1 MTWILTLTKPRIV
14 GLRPCMT
21 YNKNITKQQTNA
33 QFCYFHSMH
42 MCSCLRCI
50 AKWRKR
56 CLQPPKILYSFFILF
71 LTISVIYSWL
81 PVVDNNN
88 ISMAAMCHSQTIL
101 QSCCGTGRTA
111 PSNSLAGDVCLR
123 DYDISR
129 CVLVDNRTLY
139 ESADLV
145 VFHHFELRRHKTA
158 PSSESPSARQTVV
171 GMAFIRSATKQQQLV
186 AIQQPFNLTMSYHP
200 QADITVPYGKLL
212 QRKPDLDFVIPKNK
226 SYEACW
232 VVSNYIKQHKRS
244 AVFQELKN
252 HLNVQLYGL
261 AAKKTLPKEALLPT
275 ISRCYFYLA
284 FENTVSPHYITEKL
298 WRNSFQAGTVP
309 VVLGP
314 PRRDYEAVVPP
325 NSFIHVDDFKSIK
338 ALAEYL
344 RGLTKDP
351 EKYNAYF
358 TWRQD
363 YTVKLY
369 TDWRERLCNICP
381 IYGQFP
387 TRKVYEDLRV
397 WKKW

>member
-1 MTWILTLTKPRIV
+1 
-14 GLRPCMT
+14 MT
-21 YNKNITKQQTNA
+21 YNKNITKQQTNT

-71 LTISVIYSWL
+71 LTISIIYSWL
-81 PVVDNNN
+81 PVVDKQQHLNGSNVSLPNN
-88 ISMAAMCHSQTIL
+88 ITIL
-101 QSCCGTGRTA
+101 LWHWPYGTQY
-111 PSNSLAGDVCLR
+111 SLAGDVCLR
-123 DYDISR
+123 DYGISR

-145 VFHHFELRRHKTA
+145 VFHHFELRQHKQHLPVNLHRPAKQWWVWLSLEA
-158 PSSESPSARQTVV
+158 PQSNSNLLPYNN
-171 GMAFIRSATKQQQLV
+171 L
-186 AIQQPFNLTMSYHP
+186 FNLTMSYHP

>member
-1 MTWILTLTKPRIV
+1 MDTDLDKTTSCW
-14 GLRPCMT
+14 LRPCMT

-33 QFCYFHSMH
+33 QFCYFHSTH
-42 MCSCLRCI
+42 MGSRLRCI

-56 CLQPPKILYSFFILF
+56 LLQPLKTLLVLF
-71 LTISVIYSWL
+71 LIISIIYIWL
-81 PVVDNNN
+81 PVVDKQQHLNGSNVSLPNN
-88 ISMAAMCHSQTIL
+88 ITIL
-101 QSCCGTGRTA
+101 LWHWPFGTQY
-111 PSNSLAGDVCLR
+111 SLAGDVCLR
-123 DYDISR
+123 DYGISR
-129 CVLVDNRTLY
+129 CVLVNNRTLY

-145 VFHHFELRRHKTA
+145 VFHHFELRLHKQHLPVNLHRPAKQWWVWLSLEA
-158 PSSESPSARQTVV
+158 PQNNNNLLPYNT
-171 GMAFIRSATKQQQLV
+171 L
-186 AIQQPFNLTMSYHP
+186 FNLTMSYHP

-252 HLNVQLYGL
+252 HLKVQLYGL
-261 AAKKTLPKEALLPT
+261 AAKKPLPKEALLPT

-314 PRRDYEAVVPP
+314 PRRDYEAVAPP